1 MREPADP
8 VREQFV
14 RECLPLHISAD
25 EHAARD
31 GHRYAFFG
39 FDEYQYADPT
49 LDAWVQRLGLILRR
63 AAGVPTLEELRLRH
77 LTEEERSAITVEI
90 GACDEEG
97 L

>member
-1 MREPADP
+1 MRAPADP

-49 LDAWVQRLGLILRR
+49 LDAWVQSLGLILLRWAGLPALVEPMRR
-63 AAGVPTLEELRLRH
+63 QLSDEQ
-77 LTEEERSAITVEI
+77 RSGITVEI